1 MKKPLL
7 ILLLLITFCGGEL
20 EEAVPIIEVTTTTT
34 LAPTTTTTTN
44 TVPIKEKK
52 LYDLPELINVS
63 TVKID
68 DNKFRVDFYFE
79 YDDYNQNSSTGY
91 KDILENLTNCT
102 VTIYTGQNLEDQGK
116 LSTIKYIWNNEYA
129 GGCISN
135 LIGSQLV
142 VSKEIDLLVYEFNWN
157 SVPNNQIAIQ
167 SIYLI
172 PVSGVNFTANWIL
185 AYGSYC
191 ESWGTC
197 QKAVDSMRANYSPH
211 FYANESGGYI
221 WNGDKE
227 GHYITFNVSNN
238 CIENINENGTQ
249 WWAIFSS
256 TPCYSR

>member
-135 LIGSQLV
+135 LIGSQ
-142 VSKEIDLLVYEFNWN
+142 
-157 SVPNNQIAIQ
+157 
-167 SIYLI
+167 
-172 PVSGVNFTANWIL
+172 
-185 AYGSYC
+185 
-191 ESWGTC
+191 
-197 QKAVDSMRANYSPH
+197 
-211 FYANESGGYI
+211 
-221 WNGDKE
+221 
-227 GHYITFNVSNN
+227 
-238 CIENINENGTQ
+238 
-249 WWAIFSS
+249 
-256 TPCYSR
+256 